1 MDLESDFIF
10 DDMCEAVFPAIEWML
25 EDDDVKPADIPELL
39 AEEDDINLEQAERL
53 YKAYK
58 VNNNE

>member
-10 DDMCEAVFPAIEWML
+10 DDMWEAVFPAIEWML